1 LRSRRRPDGAQVLAL
16 AAIAI
21 LGLMT
26 LYSTSRSDFHR
37 QLLWLGAGAVLYALL
52 ANTDYSRLRRV
63 APWLYGACLAGLLA
77 VAVAGHASHGAQR
90 WMSLAGFPVQPSEL
104 CKLALVIGLAHLLAT
119 EEKVSWRAFAL
130 SSAMLAPAVALILAQ
145 PDLATAMVLIVVWL
159 GLLFLAGAP
168 RVQLVGLG
176 LTAALALPQ
185 LPHLLRGYQ
194 RQRLEVFLDPSR
206 DPLGAGYNLL
216 QARLAVGSGG
226 IFGRGWLHGAQG
238 QLGYVPE
245 RTTDFVFA
253 VYAEQFGLA
262 GCALLLGLFFWLGLC
277 LARTAAHSP
286 DRFGFLLAS
295 GVLIMLGAEVFQN
308 VGMNLGLTPVA
319 GIPLPLVSY
328 GGSAMLTNL
337 AALGLVQSVALRRRH
352 VVFRDPRARGDLLI
366 AAQIGKPP
374 AY

>member
-1 LRSRRRPDGAQVLAL
+1 LSWTRRPDGAQVLAL
-16 AAIAI
+16 GAIAV

-26 LYSTSRSDFHR
+26 LFSTSRSDFQR
-37 QLLWLGAGAVLYALL
+37 QLVWLGAGAVLYALL
-52 ANTDYSRLRRV
+52 AYTDYTRLRRV
-63 APWLYGACLAGLLA
+63 APWLFGACLAGLLA
-77 VAVAGHASHGAQR
+77 VAAAGHASHGAQR
-90 WMSLAGFPVQPSEL
+90 WVSLAGFPMQPSEL
-104 CKLALVIGLAHLLAT
+104 CKLAVVIGLAHLLAG
-119 EEKVSWRAFAL
+119 EERVSWRALAL

-145 PDLATAMVLIVVWL
+145 PDLATAMVLVVVWV

-168 RVQLVGLG
+168 RAQLLG
-176 LTAALALPQ
+176 MVLAAALVLPQ
-185 LPHLLRGYQ
+185 LPRLLRGYQ

-226 IFGRGWLHGAQG
+226 VFGRGWLHGAQG

-262 GCALLLGLFFWLGLC
+262 GCALLLSLFFWLGLS

-337 AALGLVQSVALRRRH
+337 AALGLVQSVAMRRQE
-352 VVFRDPRARGDLLI
+352 VVFRDPRARSDLMLPL
-366 AAQIGKPP
+366 AGGRLQ
-374 AY
+374 

>member
-1 LRSRRRPDGAQVLAL
+1 LSSRRLPDGAQILAL
-16 AAIAI
+16 SAIAI

-37 QLLWLGAGAVLYALL
+37 QLLWLGAGAVLYAVL
-52 ANTDYSRLRRV
+52 ANTDYTRLRQV

-77 VAVAGHASHGAQR
+77 VAAAGHVSHGAQR
-90 WMSLAGFPVQPSEL
+90 WIGLAGFPVQPSEP
-104 CKLALVIGLAHLLAT
+104 CKLALVVGLAHLLAT
-119 EEKVSWRAFAL
+119 EEKVSWRGFAL
-130 SSAMLAPAVALILAQ
+130 SAALLAPAVALILAQ
-145 PDLATAMVLIVVWL
+145 PDLATAMVLVVVWL

-168 RVQLVGLG
+168 RVQLLG
-176 LTAALALPQ
+176 LVAAAAVALPQ

-194 RQRLEVFLDPSR
+194 RQRLEVFFDPSR

-262 GCALLLGLFFWLGLC
+262 GCALLLGLFFWLGLR
-277 LARTAAHSP
+277 LARAAAHSP
-286 DRFGFLLAS
+286 DRFGFLLAA
-295 GVLIMLGAEVFQN
+295 GVLITLAAEVVQN

-337 AALGLVQSVALRRRH
+337 AALGLVQSVALRQRQ
-352 VVFRDPRARGDLLI
+352 VVFHDPRARGDLMLTGGRL
-366 AAQIGKPP
+366 Q
-374 AY
+374 